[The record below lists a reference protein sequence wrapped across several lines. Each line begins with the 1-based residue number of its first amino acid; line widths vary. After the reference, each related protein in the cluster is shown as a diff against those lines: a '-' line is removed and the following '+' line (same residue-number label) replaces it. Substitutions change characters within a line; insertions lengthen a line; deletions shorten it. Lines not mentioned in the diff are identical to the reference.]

1 MQDNSRLEQQLQF
14 ILEIDKLKEVF
25 RQSYL
30 LQSKR
35 RENSSEH
42 SWHVAVIAMLLAEH
56 ADQKADVCRAVFM
69 LLIHD
74 LVEVYAGDTYCYDR
88 QANQNKPVLE
98 SEAAD
103 RLFGLLPQDQASW
116 LRGLWEEFEAG
127 KTPEAR
133 LANAVDRFMPLLH
146 NFHTQGKSWQEH
158 GVTKDQVQARMAR
171 VYQGSRTL
179 GEYTRQIIEEAVQR
193 GYLRPSQED
202 Y

>member
-30 LQSKR
+30 LESRR

-42 SWHVAVIAMLLAEH
+42 SWHVAVMAMLLAEH
-56 ADQKADVCRAVFM
+56 AEQKADVCQAVFM

-88 QANQNKPVLE
+88 KGNQNKPKLE
-98 SEAAD
+98 KDAAH

-127 KTPEAR
+127 QTPEAR
-133 LANAVDRFMPLLH
+133 LAHAVDRFMPLLH
-146 NFHTQGKSWQEH
+146 NFHTQGQSWQEH
-158 GVTKDQVQARMAR
+158 GVTEDQVQARMAR

-179 GEYTRQIIEEAVQR
+179 GEYTRQVIQEAVQR
-193 GYLRPSQED
+193 GYLRPGQETS
-202 Y
+202 